1 MSKPTVEAPG
11 APGQSEPGRA
21 GVAGVS
27 RANLWK
33 AAGSASF
40 AGIGAWA
47 ALQARALGLYEFGA
61 PAPGLFPFVFGLLLV
76 AIALLSLV
84 IDILHALRGD
94 SEAPVRERSDA
105 RGGIRVFGYLA
116 VGMTCAIAMEWI
128 GFLAAALLGILL
140 LVRVVER
147 MPWRASLLT
156 AVGSAVAADLLF
168 VRLLSV
174 PLPAVPF

>member
-1 MSKPTVEAPG
+1 LAEPTVEAPG
-11 APGQSEPGRA
+11 APTQPSPGR
-21 GVAGVS
+21 AGVS

-33 AAGSASF
+33 AAGSAAF
-40 AGIGAWA
+40 ACLGAWA
-47 ALQARALGLYEFGA
+47 ALEARALGLYEFGT
-61 PAPGLFPFVFGLLLV
+61 PGPGLFPFVFGVLLV
-76 AIALLSLV
+76 AIALLSLA
-84 IDILHALRGD
+84 IDIFHALRPD
-94 SEAPVRERSDA
+94 AEVIVPERSDT

-116 VGMTCAIAMEWI
+116 VGMAGSIAMNWI
-128 GFLAAALLGILL
+128 GFLPAALLGILL

>member
-1 MSKPTVEAPG
+1 VEAPG
-11 APGQSEPGRA
+11 APAHSGAGRT
-21 GVAGVS
+21 GVS

-33 AAGSASF
+33 AAGSAAF
-40 AGIGAWA
+40 ACIGAWA
-47 ALQARALGLYEFGA
+47 ALEARALGLYEFGS
-61 PAPGLFPFVFGLLLV
+61 PAPGLFPFVFGVLLV

-84 IDILHALRGD
+84 IDVLHALRR
-94 SEAPVRERSDA
+94 EPQAPRPERADK
-105 RGGIRVFGYLA
+105 RGGVRVFGYLA
-116 VGMTCAIAMEWI
+116 VGMACAIAMNWI
-128 GFLAAALLGILL
+128 GFLPAALVGILL